1 VVEPQGGHDA
11 RQAELWAVHPS
22 LLAAGM
28 AQAGAV
34 RAGATAAL
42 PAFCSCCRAPTWYTA
57 SMAMRRA
64 SGCWD
69 QVPFSCS
76 SAPEASQV
84 RVMVVATPTP
94 IWSKADS
101 RST

>member
-1 VVEPQGGHDA
+1 VGEGG
-11 RQAELWAVHPS
+11 RQAGEMQGKVCNRVGHMYRKASIPCGGRLQQLC
-22 LLAAGM
+22 LLLQQYG
-28 AQAGAV
+28 
-34 RAGATAAL
+34 R
-42 PAFCSCCRAPTWYTA
+42 PTWYTA

-76 SAPEASQV
+76 SAPDASQV

-94 IWSKADS
+94 I
-101 RST
+101 